1 MDLEEIKQILQLM
14 DENGLA
20 EFELE
25 REGVRIALRKAVA
38 AAPMIVTAS
47 APQAPVPAQTAPPA
61 GETVAPAVEE
71 KTAYISSPM
80 VGTFYVAPSP
90 EAPPFINVGDTVGKD
105 TVVCI
110 LEAMKVMNEIKAEL
124 AGTIAE
130 VLVENAEPVEY
141 GEPLFRVEL
150 A

>member
-1 MDLEEIKQILQLM
+1 MDLDEIRQILQLM
-14 DENGLA
+14 EENGLA

-25 REGVRIALRKAVA
+25 RDGLRIALRKAVA
-38 AAPMIVTAS
+38 GVPVITAVPQAVAAAPAQSAAEVKDEGKFAYVT
-47 APQAPVPAQTAPPA
+47 
-61 GETVAPAVEE
+61 
-71 KTAYISSPM
+71 SPM

-90 EAPPFINVGDTVGKD
+90 DSPPFVNIGDAVTKD

-110 LEAMKVMNEIKAEL
+110 LEAMKVMNEIKAEIE
-124 AGTIAE
+124 GTIVE

-141 GEPLFRVEL
+141 GEPLFRVEV

>member
-25 REGVRIALRKAVA
+25 RDGLRIALRKAGAPAPTVATVAVPQA
-38 AAPMIVTAS
+38 AAPAETA
-47 APQAPVPAQTAPPA
+47 AAAVEA
-61 GETVAPAVEE
+61 GEAKDEE
-71 KTAYISSPM
+71 KTTHIKSPM
-80 VGTFYVAPSP
+80 VGTFYTAASPDAPAFVS
-90 EAPPFINVGDTVGKD
+90 VGDAVVKD

-110 LEAMKVMNEIKAEL
+110 LEAMKVMNEIKAEVECR
-124 AGTIAE
+124 IVE

-150 A
+150 I

>member
-14 DENGLA
+14 DENGLS

-25 REGVRIALRKAVA
+25 REGLRIALRKASPPAPIIAAAPMPQVAVA
-38 AAPMIVTAS
+38 AAP
-47 APQAPVPAQTAPPA
+47 VPGA
-61 GETVAPAVEE
+61 GQVQPGE
-71 KTAYISSPM
+71 KISSINSPM

-90 EAPPFINVGDTVGKD
+90 EAPPFVNVGDKVGKD

-110 LEAMKVMNEIKAEL
+110 LEAMKVMNEIKAEVE
-124 AGTIAE
+124 GTIAE